1 MSAPKFTTIFDPK
14 TEWNFVGFMPTAVKI
29 GFAIPII
36 SIIGLAVLGINWG
49 LDFKGGTEM
58 QVKFP
63 QAATVEGV
71 KTALDEAG
79 FSKQRVQQY
88 GSADNN
94 EVLIRVERLT
104 SLTEDDV
111 KKVEDALK
119 ARVND
124 LKFGSTLGADS
135 IGVRFRAA
143 DGDRMI
149 VYLPAPVPTRPT
161 LNQSPEAA
169 ANALSERLMQ
179 GETPEPLDDAT
190 LTALSAMGLDRG
202 VVTRKAVELGIEVTA
217 SEEARSEPPF
227 AEAIARERLLKE
239 QEALLGAIIEAG
251 GAKLRQ
257 TKKAGDKVATTADAI
272 MRDEPY
278 QGRVKYTVQFR
289 GVSVDIERA
298 LAKKFAGA
306 EWEACLGAN
315 KPAACPEIRRVE
327 FVDAQV
333 AEQLQTDGALAVL
346 LALLMILVYV
356 ALRFDLFFSP
366 GAVIALIHDAI
377 GAMALFAFGRLQFDV
392 PSIAA
397 LLTVVGYSI
406 NNTIVIYDRIRE
418 TVPPD
423 TDVPLSDAEVR
434 KYVNKA
440 INDTW
445 SRTVNTSLTTILASV
460 SLFIFVDGVVK
471 NFAAVLSLG
480 IILGA
485 FSSTFLAPATYLFF
499 RKTFQ
504 TRGGKTKEAGGVTR
518 EDKARGIV

>member
-1 MSAPKFTTIFDPK
+1 MSGPKFTTIFDPK
-14 TEWNFVGFMPTAVKI
+14 TEWNFVGMIPIAVKI
-29 GFAIPII
+29 GIAIPII
-36 SIIGLAVLGINWG
+36 SIIGLVALGINWG

-63 QAATVEGV
+63 QQVTVEDV
-71 KTALDEAG
+71 KNALKDAG
-79 FSKQRVQQY
+79 FAKQRVQQY
-88 GSADNN
+88 GASENN

-104 SLTEDDV
+104 SLTDADV
-111 KKVEDALK
+111 KKIEDALK
-119 ARVND
+119 ARAAD
-124 LKFGSTLGADS
+124 LQFGSDKGADA

-143 DGDRMI
+143 EGDRLI
-149 VYLPAPVPTRPT
+149 AYLPAPVPSKPQ
-161 LNQSPEAA
+161 LNASPEAA
-169 ANALSERLMQ
+169 AAELQRRLLS
-179 GETPEPLDDAT
+179 GEEPGALDDAT

-202 VVTRKAVELGIEVTA
+202 VVTSKARELGINVTA
-217 SEEARSEPPF
+217 SPDAQVEPPF
-227 AEAIARERLLKE
+227 AEAIARERLLKK
-239 QEALLGAIIEAG
+239 QEALLAKIVEEG

-257 TKKAGDKVATTADAI
+257 TKKAGDKVATTADAV

-278 QGRVKYTVQFR
+278 QGRVKYTIQFR

-306 EWEACLGAN
+306 EWEQCLGSD
-315 KPAACPEIRRVE
+315 KPASCPEIRRVE

-333 AEQLQTDGALAVL
+333 AEQLQTDGALAVMI
-346 LALLMILVYV
+346 ALLMILVYV
-356 ALRFDLFFSP
+356 AIRFDLFFSP
-366 GAVIALIHDAI
+366 GAVIALVHDAI

-418 TVPPD
+418 TVPND
-423 TDVPLSDAEVR
+423 TDQPLSDEEVER
-434 KYVNKA
+434 YVNKA

-445 SRTVNTSLTTILASV
+445 SRTVNTSLTTILASI
-460 SLFIFVDGVVK
+460 SLFIFVDGVVR

-480 IILGA
+480 IVLGA
-485 FSSTFLAPATYLFF
+485 FSSTLLAPAAYLFF

-504 TRGGKTKEAGGVTR
+504 NQGTVKKNDGGITA